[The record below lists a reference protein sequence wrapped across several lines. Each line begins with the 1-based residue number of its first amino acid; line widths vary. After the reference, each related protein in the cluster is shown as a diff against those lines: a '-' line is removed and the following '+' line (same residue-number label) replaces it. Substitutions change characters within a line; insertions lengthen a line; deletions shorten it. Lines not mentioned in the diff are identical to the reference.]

1 VSVAGVGVTAAAGSG
16 VGGGGVVCAVVDS
29 DRPASGVVAVVS
41 PPELDCVGRGV
52 VGSGV
57 DEHALAVR
65 LSRIARTA
73 VVEGVER
80 IVPLIIR

>member
-1 VSVAGVGVTAAAGSG
+1 
-16 VGGGGVVCAVVDS
+16 VVCAVVDS
-29 DRPASGVVAVVS
+29 ESPASGVDAVVS
-41 PPELDCVGRGV
+41 PPELDCGRGGV
-52 VGSGV
+52 VVSLD
-57 DEHALAVR
+57 DEQALAVR